1 MDIITLIIVF
11 VVVAAVLVLLGFYY
25 RYKYRKYLG
34 DVSWPGRQSLKAGS
48 FLMAVGY
55 LSMLFANLVG
65 DVMSKTLIIIA
76 TIALAVGGSQLS
88 SGVDELRKIFA
99 VKENLK

>member
-1 MDIITLIIVF
+1 
-11 VVVAAVLVLLGFYY
+11 
-25 RYKYRKYLG
+25 
-34 DVSWPGRQSLKAGS
+34 
-48 FLMAVGY
+48 
-55 LSMLFANLVG
+55 MLFANLVG